1 MITMIFTF
9 VVTSIKSSCS
19 SVSVADVS
27 WADIWHLYAWILAWI
42 TIIIISIIY
51 NVYQSL
57 CFQTKSPFSLFV
69 WSAPKMRVISQ
80 NAALSSSSPSGPWV
94 IALISH
100 QACDR
105 FSSHCSVSL
114 YCAKFSAFCFKMRVW
129 LLVSA
134 SCVTKVW
141 GFCVSC
147 PFLGR
152 FWDV

>member
-1 MITMIFTF
+1 MITVIFTF

-19 SVSVADVS
+19 SISVADVS
-27 WADIWHLYAWILAWI
+27 RADIWHLYAWVLAWI
-42 TIIIISIIY
+42 TIIIIIIIY

-57 CFQTKSPFSLFV
+57 CFQTESPFSLFV
-69 WSAPKMRVISQ
+69 WSAPKMRFISPRALLQVHEWSPLFPIRPVIDLVVTAQ
-80 NAALSSSSPSGPWV
+80 
-94 IALISH
+94 
-100 QACDR
+100 
-105 FSSHCSVSL
+105 
-114 YCAKFSAFCFKMRVW
+114 
-129 LLVSA
+129 LVSTVPSFLLSASKCRCA